1 MHTRTTTRQLPIH
14 NPQCETH
21 VAGQV
26 EAARLEV
33 VSRVEAPRSRHAHVG
48 ESKSSLTNASLSS
61 FAFCSVTGR
70 RSDRVAE
77 RVEVCSPQL
86 CWASIRQPVVLRLL
100 LLALCAKLLYLFSRE
115 APQLPSANTHDM
127 REAKRLWTIIAQCS
141 AVLCCARWC
150 LFSGSC
156 VDESCSEASRCVPT
170 VFTHRHPQQIIV
182 TRRTNF

>member
-1 MHTRTTTRQLPIH
+1 MW
-14 NPQCETH
+14 
-21 VAGQV
+21 A
-26 EAARLEV
+26 
-33 VSRVEAPRSRHAHVG
+33 
-48 ESKSSLTNASLSS
+48 KSSLTNASLSS

-77 RVEVCSPQL
+77 RVEVCSPQQ
-86 CWASIRQPVVLRLL
+86 CWGSIRQPVVLRLL

-156 VDESCSEASRCVPT
+156 VDESCSEASRAKSFYAPASAADN
-170 VFTHRHPQQIIV
+170 RNQ
-182 TRRTNF
+182 TNALLTLRLLYGSRPLRDCAKAPRAIDC